1 MKLIPNGLPLSHRLV
16 QHSTPMGNV
25 FALGFGFGFVVDVN
39 DTETQNWSRYREG
52 ETEEHS
58 ALNGA
63 SI

>member
-1 MKLIPNGLPLSHRLV
+1 
-16 QHSTPMGNV
+16 MGNV

-63 SI
+63 SV